1 MCYIY
6 HQNVNSSYFWAMVF
20 LYTSQCVFVLFV
32 VNIIFIMRDENL
44 CTFLLGN
51 IGLPFFSF
59 GRTVTKAY

>member
-1 MCYIY
+1 MLTAVISG
-6 HQNVNSSYFWAMVF
+6 QWYFSI
-20 LYTSQCVFVLFV
+20 LLSCLFVLFV

-59 GRTVTKAY
+59 GSTVIKAY